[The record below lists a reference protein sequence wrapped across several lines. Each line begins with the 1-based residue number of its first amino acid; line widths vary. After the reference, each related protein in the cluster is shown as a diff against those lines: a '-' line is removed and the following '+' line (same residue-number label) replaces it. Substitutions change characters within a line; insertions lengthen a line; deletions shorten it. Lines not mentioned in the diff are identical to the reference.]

1 MAARARSWSVLFAG
15 CLLSSAAGMGAW
27 GVLVSAR
34 TPFEDRSVLVTVL
47 DDQNRPVK
55 DLTATEIVV
64 REDGAAREVTAVT
77 PATDAMC
84 VALLV
89 DTTKPRQGSQ
99 APTRDLRTGL
109 TNFVR
114 TVKAG
119 IPDAEFALMEFAG
132 AAVMTENFTTTAADV
147 ERRIGRLFPSQ
158 QVSAVL
164 MEALVDVSQSI
175 SKRPCTRRAIVS
187 IDLDSQ
193 EASELPGQK
202 IGEAVQRA
210 GAALWAISIQ
220 RGPTNASGAQR
231 NVVLNALAE
240 ITGGLRLS
248 IVEATALDS
257 VLQKI
262 AGALTSQY
270 LVTYK
275 RPDGAT
281 VTQIRA
287 TSPKGKTVL
296 ATRLAA
302 Q

>member
-1 MAARARSWSVLFAG
+1 MAARVPSWSLVFVG
-15 CLLSSAAGMGAW
+15 CVAWGAAGLRLDGA
-27 GVLVSAR
+27 AR
-34 TPFEDRSVLVTVL
+34 TATRSFEDRSVLVTVL
-47 DDQNRPVK
+47 DDQHMPVK
-55 DLTATEIVV
+55 DLGPAEIVV
-64 REDGAAREVTAVT
+64 REDGAAREVVSVA
-77 PATDAMC
+77 PATGAMC

-89 DTTKPRQGSQ
+89 DTAKPRQGSQ

-119 IPDAEFALMEFAG
+119 IPDAEFAVMEFAG
-132 AAVMTENFTTTAADV
+132 AAVMTQNFTANAGDV
-147 ERRIGRLFPSQ
+147 ERRLARLFPSQ

-164 MEALVDVSQSI
+164 MEALVDVSQTMSR
-175 SKRPCTRRAIVS
+175 RPCRRRAIVS
-187 IDLDSQ
+187 VDFDSQ

-210 GAALWAISIQ
+210 DAALWSISVQ

-231 NVVLNALAE
+231 NVVLNLLTE
-240 ITGGLRLS
+240 ITGGLRFN
-248 IVEATALDS
+248 IVEATALDAL
-257 VLQKI
+257 LQKI

-270 LVTYK
+270 LVSYK

-287 TSPKGKTVL
+287 ASPKGTIVL
-296 ATRLAA
+296 ATRLVSH
-302 Q
+302 